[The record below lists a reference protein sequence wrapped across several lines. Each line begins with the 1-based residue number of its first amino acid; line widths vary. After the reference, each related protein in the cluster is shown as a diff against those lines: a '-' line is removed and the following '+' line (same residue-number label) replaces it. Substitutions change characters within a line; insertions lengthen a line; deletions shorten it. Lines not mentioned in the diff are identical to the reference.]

1 MVDMTVND
9 LKIMAAGAGAWAVA
23 IPAVKIAGNAIV
35 GSETEKSPDDNL
47 AVAKTG
53 AAIVGVLIS
62 VGTSKFLPHVMD
74 WKTPYEKVRGIAI
87 ALGTA
92 QTIDGLVHIFCPAF
106 YATSPAVSV
115 GCAANIFFGAG
126 LLGLFSAY

>member
-9 LKIMAAGAGAWAVA
+9 LKIMAAGAGAWAAAV
-23 IPAVKIAGNAIV
+23 PAVKIAGNAIV
-35 GSETEKSPDDNL
+35 GSDSTAGSDNDL
-47 AVAKTG
+47 TVAKTG
-53 AAIVGVLIS
+53 AVVVGVLIA
-62 VGTSKFLPHVMD
+62 VGTSKFLPYIMD
-74 WKTPYEKVRGIAI
+74 WKTPYEKVRGIAL

-92 QTIDGLVHIFCPAF
+92 QTIDGLVHIFCPTF

-126 LLGLFSAY
+126 LLGLLSAY